1 MVRPN
6 DVLHLSSAIGSL
18 FPGCGDLDLGFNQPG
33 FQTIWAN
40 EFDKSIWET
49 YEKNYPET
57 VLDRRDISSIPSD
70 DIPECVG
77 II

>member
-6 DVLHLSSAIGSL
+6 DGLHLSSTIGSL

-49 YEKNYPET
+49 YEKK
-57 VLDRRDISSIPSD
+57 LS
-70 DIPECVG
+70 
-77 II
+77 